1 MTEAMGRSSEQGRG
15 GQSCKNSAL
24 GKNLFLGLRGEVRM
38 LLGGSCPWFL
48 VAWKSGMLPKG
59 PALPGQSPSHHR
71 GSPDLREQQ
80 EGAWSWFSH
89 NLGSKRDVHPGLLPL
104 ALG

>member
-1 MTEAMGRSSEQGRG
+1 
-15 GQSCKNSAL
+15 
-24 GKNLFLGLRGEVRM
+24 M

-89 NLGSKRDVHPGLLPL
+89 DLGSKWDVHPGLLPL